1 MYYRFED
8 FELDTENYRLEK
20 NGQEVHLQ
28 PRVLDFL
35 AYLIANRG
43 RLVTKAELVEA
54 VWEGQVVSDSVFSRC
69 AYELRKALRESS
81 QEPRFLQ
88 TVHGKGFRFL
98 GEVKEE
104 TSEVGVP
111 SLPPPTPRRV
121 VRNFHGQRGILVTLV
136 LALLPLGWWFFNP
149 SPETE
154 IPAISILSINDQ
166 SLPTVAIAPLGVGRS
181 DSQLEMIGL
190 SVADL
195 LYHHLV
201 AEKGL
206 VVRPLASSYEVL
218 ERESLQAFAEDLGAQ
233 FVISGS
239 LESLNFTQVRL
250 DLYLHEFGENATS
263 TPLGQYD
270 LPKDSPEGGLQ
281 AFVQVRDSL
290 GRQLGRIILPALA
303 PATLEGVPTPSN
315 PQAYRLYLEALQK
328 VTLVYCDPEV
338 IELLRQSLRLDPRF
352 YPSWELL
359 AVAYYN
365 QYAECG
371 GDGELFLPLAFD
383 SAGEASLLSSGRSE
397 VGLMRS
403 MVYIERGEVER
414 AWEEFH
420 QGRESSSSIELANR
434 IYLLRFT
441 GFLHEAERQLAKLF
455 TVDPLYM
462 KRGVTTE
469 APMTL
474 LYLGEAESFLFY
486 LPRQDN
492 SYHLYNLGIG
502 QLYLGRIEEALES
515 FDRARRKNPGRI
527 FSRYADVLGRT
538 MRGEVQEALNELEAL
553 REETTKSN
561 FYADGEMHYRQASL
575 YAMAGDQDGALE
587 ELRSALHKNFLCH
600 LCVEGDPAF
609 ESYKE
614 MPDYRKVV
622 EQMYQGHRLFA
633 ERFDLNAEPAPPWM

>member
-1 MYYRFED
+1 MHYRFED

-20 NGQEVHLQ
+20 DGQEVHLQ

-35 AYLIANRG
+35 AYLISNHG
-43 RLVTKAELVEA
+43 RLITKAELVEA

-69 AYELRKALRESS
+69 AYELRKVLGESS
-81 QEPRFLQ
+81 QDPRFLQ

-98 GEVKEE
+98 GEV
-104 TSEVGVP
+104 TEVVP
-111 SLPPPTPRRV
+111 QEKQLPSASRSRRFL
-121 VRNFHGQRGILVTLV
+121 RNFYGQRGIAIALFLTLV
-136 LALLPLGWWFFNP
+136 PLIGWYLLSTPKTQDPDSPTLGTP
-149 SPETE
+149 GK
-154 IPAISILSINDQ
+154 
-166 SLPTVAIAPLGVGRS
+166 SLPTVAIAPVGIGRS
-181 DSQLEMIGL
+181 DPRLEMIGL

-201 AEKGL
+201 AERGL

-218 ERESLQAFAEDLGAQ
+218 ERDSLQAFAEALGVQ
-233 FVISGS
+233 YVISGS
-239 LESLNFTQVRL
+239 LESLNATQVRL
-250 DLYLHEFGENATS
+250 ELFLHEFGETATS

-281 AFVQVRDSL
+281 AFVQVRDAL
-290 GRQLGRIILPALA
+290 GQQLNRILLPAIA
-303 PATLEGVPTPSN
+303 PAALEGVPTPSN

-328 VTLVYCDPEV
+328 VTSVYCEPEV
-338 IELLRQSLRLDPRF
+338 VEILRESLRLDPRF

-383 SAGEASLLSSGRSE
+383 SAGEALLLSSGRSS

-403 MVYIERGEVER
+403 VVYIGQGEVEQ

-420 QGRESSSSIELANR
+420 QGRESTTSQELANR

-441 GFLHEAERQLAKLF
+441 GFLHQAEKELANLF
-455 TVDPLYM
+455 TMDPLYM

-474 LYLGEAESFLFY
+474 LYLGEAETFLFY

-492 SYHLYNLGIG
+492 SYHLYNLGLG
-502 QLYLGRIEEALES
+502 QLYLGRIEEALETLG
-515 FDRARRKNPGRI
+515 RARRKNPGRL
-527 FSRYADVLGRT
+527 FSRYAEALERT
-538 MRGEVQEALNELEAL
+538 MRGETQEASIVLEAL
-553 REETTKSN
+553 REETSKSKV
-561 FYADGEMHYRQASL
+561 FADGEMHYRQASL
-575 YAMAGDQDGALE
+575 FAMAGDPESALAELRTALE
-587 ELRSALHKNFLCH
+587 ESFLCH
-600 LCVEGDPAF
+600 LCVDGDPAF
-609 ESYKE
+609 QSFKE
-614 MPDYRKVV
+614 RVDYREVV
-622 EQMYQGHRLFA
+622 GEMYEGHRRRA
-633 ERFDLNAEPAPPWM
+633 ERFDLEAEPPPDWM